1 MKVLR
6 GGEATKHKSAIWPVL
21 SECALLL
28 YHKSNGSHGT
38 NMSETSV
45 CGSHCCMGDMAG
57 RIRKVLA
64 ICNVTHSFETAPSND
79 FTTFVN
85 HHPVE
90 AHP

>member
-1 MKVLR
+1 M
-6 GGEATKHKSAIWPVL
+6 AQIWAKHL
-21 SECALLL
+21 SVALPA
-28 YHKSNGSHGT
+28 
-38 NMSETSV
+38 
-45 CGSHCCMGDMAG
+45 CMGDMAG

-64 ICNVTHSFETAPSND
+64 ICNVTFSFATAPSND